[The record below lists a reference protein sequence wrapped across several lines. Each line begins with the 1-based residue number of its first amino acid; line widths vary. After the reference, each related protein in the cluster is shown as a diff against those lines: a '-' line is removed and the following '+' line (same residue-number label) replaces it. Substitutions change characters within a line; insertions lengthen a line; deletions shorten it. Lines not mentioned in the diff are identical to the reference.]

1 VKIFNSK
8 IYKSKFRQL
17 RSGGHL
23 HEVDTVKFPFTVNVA
38 CQEIVLSIGGNHMKK
53 LDERHFK
60 VMEMLM
66 KKRTQK
72 EIAEEIGV
80 SRMTI
85 HRWMKDPLFEREFK
99 YVLRNHCKNHMKDVM
114 DAMVSAAV
122 EDRNAAAAKLIF
134 QINNLMDA
142 DEPNVQ
148 VNNQIDLATIRE
160 ELKNL

>member
-1 VKIFNSK
+1 
-8 IYKSKFRQL
+8 
-17 RSGGHL
+17 
-23 HEVDTVKFPFTVNVA
+23 
-38 CQEIVLSIGGNHMKK
+38 MKK

-60 VMEMLM
+60 AMELLM

-85 HRWMKDPLFEREFK
+85 HRWMKDPLFESEFK
-99 YVLRNHCKNHMKDVM
+99 HVLRNHCKNHMKDVL
-114 DAMVSAAV
+114 DAMIAAAV
-122 EDRNAAAAKLIF
+122 EDRNAAAAQLILKVNKLT
-134 QINNLMDA
+134 DT

-148 VNNQIDLATIRE
+148 VNNQIDLAAIRE